1 LNVNNGVLYVSA
13 SGNVGIN
20 NVSPTVALDV
30 TGTARVTTSAYF
42 ATASGSVGIGT
53 TSPTS
58 YITGVLSI
66 VATGDNY
73 VNIVSPSANAAG
85 VMFQDTTGGSIV
97 GGIRYTHSDDVLSFW
112 NAGSEKMRITSAGNV
127 GIGTSSPSDKL
138 QVGLDENAYISIAN
152 GGSTDVK
159 SGLRFRVGGGGTV
172 YSAMESAA
180 SSSGNGY
187 LSFSTI
193 GSSTLA
199 ERMRILSS
207 GLFKLTQETNSRCG
221 VQIKKFT
228 VAVSSSTAVTFTPT
242 DFGLGETGQYHLEID
257 GGAYGSNSSGAG
269 VYKLV
274 YGGYSNTAG
283 NNATA
288 VIANV
293 MTNGSWG
300 WSISGSTHTIT
311 ITNSSATMPKDGI
324 IRFTVTYTGA

>member
-1 LNVNNGVLYVSA
+1 MTKISNQYSLTNILTADLANSRL
-13 SGNVGIN
+13 GIN

-30 TGTARVTTSAYF
+30 TGAARISGAINLGSSAVFPTVGLFNRTSDTTLYMVTATSGF
-42 ATASGSVGIGT
+42 ALLDSSLNSMYGAT
-53 TSPTS
+53 PTS
-58 YITGVLSI
+58 HIW
-66 VATGDNY
+66 
-73 VNIVSPSANAAG
+73 NISN
-85 VMFQDTTGGSIV
+85 
-97 GGIRYTHSDDVLSFW
+97 
-112 NAGSEKMRITSAGNV
+112 SEKMRITSAGNV
-127 GIGTSSPSDKL
+127 GIGNTGNSSRKL
-138 QVGLDENAYISIAN
+138 EVTHPTGYSAGIRIIAETGPGDAKIQFFG
-152 GGSTDVK
+152 GGSSQMDIGPT
-159 SGLRFRVGGGGTV
+159 
-172 YSAMESAA
+172 AA
-180 SSSGNGY
+180 SPNDLIFGAG
-187 LSFSTI
+187 
-193 GSSTLA
+193 GS